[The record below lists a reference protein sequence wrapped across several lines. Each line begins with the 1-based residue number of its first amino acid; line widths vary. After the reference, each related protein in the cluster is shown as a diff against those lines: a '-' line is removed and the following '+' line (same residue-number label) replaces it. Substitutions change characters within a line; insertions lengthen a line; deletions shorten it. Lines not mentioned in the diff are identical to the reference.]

1 MIPRVLPTN
10 PHSRDHRIISSIRA
24 DADVAEERVEQIVTL
39 EVPRGY
45 EEGTRLDLYLSR
57 FLPNVSR
64 TKVQRGI
71 KEGYVRV
78 NDEVVD
84 KPSYSVQ
91 PQDVIVCKILRPP
104 PIEAQPEPI
113 PLEIVFEDDDLI
125 IVNKPAG
132 MVVHPAYGHRSGT
145 LVNALLHH
153 VGSPGLALEPEDGDA
168 LDDEALYDE
177 DVGLSTI
184 RAVPEVGGDPAMR
197 PGIVHRLDKDTS
209 GLLVVAK
216 NDHAHREL
224 ARQFAERTI
233 ERRYL
238 AVLWGVPDPPTGR
251 IATEI
256 GRDPRDRKRMAV
268 VAEGSGKT
276 AVTHY
281 ELIEPLSY
289 ASLCA
294 FRLETGRTHQIRVHA
309 QHIHHPVFGDEA
321 YGGRAIRYGPAT
333 GSRKAFIRNLFDH
346 LNRQALHA
354 ETLGLVHPG
363 TGERVSFQVD
373 PPGDMQHVIDR
384 LRTVE
389 G

>member
-1 MIPRVLPTN
+1 MRFAK
-10 PHSRDHRIISSIRA
+10 RIEYTAVDEKRI
-24 DADVAEERVEQIVTL
+24 EQIVTL

-45 EEGTRLDLYLSR
+45 EEGTRLDLYLAR

-71 KEGYVRV
+71 NEGFVMV

-84 KPSYSVQ
+84 KSSYNVQ
-91 PQDVIVCKILRPP
+91 AEDVIICTLLRPP

-113 PLEIVFEDDDLI
+113 PLDIIYEDDDLI
-125 IVNKPAG
+125 IVNKSAG
-132 MVVHPAYGHRSGT
+132 MVVHPAYGNRTGT

-153 VGSPGLALEPEDGDA
+153 VGSMPIDVDSDDEDD
-168 LDDEALYDE
+168 LDDDA
-177 DVGLSTI
+177 VGLSTVNALPQI
-184 RAVPEVGGDPAMR
+184 QGDPAIR

-216 NDHAHREL
+216 NDRTHREL

-238 AVLWGVPDPPTGR
+238 AILWGVPDPPTGR
-251 IATEI
+251 VETDL

-268 VAEGSGKT
+268 VPAGSGKS

-289 ASLCA
+289 TSVCA

-309 QHIHHPVFGDEA
+309 QHMNHPVFGDET
-321 YGGRAIRYGPAT
+321 YGGCAIRYGPAG
-333 GSRKAFIRNLFDH
+333 GSRKAFFRNLFDR

-354 ETLGLVHPG
+354 ETLGFRHPG
-363 TGERVSFQVD
+363 TGQKVSFQAD
-373 PPGDMQHVIDR
+373 PPGDMQRVIER
-384 LRTVE
+384 LRSVD
-389 G
+389 GS